1 MGREGEGGPTRG
13 FYVETTTISTL
24 YKWLHKCSWELDY
37 LSYCGWYWLDIWN
50 GNKDPSEIS
59 LVMNNELRC
68 LTDCI
73 IVNKLFLNKST
84 TKLLIFRPTSNLI
97 LIILSINQ
105 ELR

>member
-1 MGREGEGGPTRG
+1 MGREGEGGPIRG
-13 FYVETTTISTL
+13 FYIKTTTISTL
-24 YKWLHKCSWELDY
+24 YKWPHKCSWELDY
-37 LSYCGWYWLDIWN
+37 SSYCERYWLDIWN

-73 IVNKLFLNKST
+73 IANKLSLNKST
-84 TKLLIFRPTSNLI
+84 TKLLIFRPTSNLF

-105 ELR
+105 VLR